1 MDNKYSLAARLLIVS
16 GKLSG
21 LNEGLALYQS
31 PTGEKVNSKT
41 LAIYLVAAT
50 IEDLKN
56 RGIIEYKEGEIS
68 AIGGKL
74 PVLIL
79 NRKKNEGVGF
89 EKTVLEKLDKEMNL
103 IDLVRKLVGG
113 MYQIPEYR
121 VLWLIRSEFPDEE
134 YMREE
139 TVKMMFVFSRKET
152 RFIPEKVD
160 PLVKKWLPEL
170 EPVWKKVLELPW
182 LKTAIRDCN
191 LGLSATRDT
200 SDQDRDD

>member
-1 MDNKYSLAARLLIVS
+1 MDSKYSLAAKLLLVS

-21 LNEGLALYQS
+21 LNEGLSLYSS

-56 RGIIEYKEGEIS
+56 KGLIEYKEGEIS

-89 EKTVLEKLDKEMNL
+89 EKTVLEKLDEEMNL
-103 IDLVRKLVGG
+103 IDLVGKLVGG

-121 VLWLIRSEFPDEE
+121 LLWLIRSEFPNEE
-134 YMREE
+134 FMREE

-152 RFIPEKVD
+152 RFIPEKVA
-160 PLVKKWLPEL
+160 PLVEKWLPEL
-170 EPVWKKVLELPW
+170 EPVWNKVLELPW
-182 LKTAIRDCN
+182 LKTAVRNCN
-191 LGLSATRDT
+191 LGLSAVRAIDK
-200 SDQDRDD
+200 DDD